1 LCHTFPFSFLFAPKT
16 ATLTQRASSDVNLPP
31 SGRAFSKSPHPNSS
45 SDCYLAGSPKSLLDR
60 NRSMSVRPNAPLSAK
75 ICSMKMAFSLA
86 AIPTTCDT
94 CDIVENNNNSNNN
107 NNKNNNNNNNKNYNN
122 NNKNKIK
129 KNKNKNKNK
138 NNNNNDH
145 TVNDKD
151 KSDDENSSSIINES
165 SQCIE
170 SVVSQAKKKNR

>member
-1 LCHTFPFSFLFAPKT
+1 MEYLHSYLHCFFLCNTFPFSFLFALKT

-31 SGRAFSKSPHPNSS
+31 SGRTFSKSPHPNSS
-45 SDCYLAGSPKSLLDR
+45 SDCYLASSPKSLLDR

-94 CDIVENNNNSNNN
+94 CDTLQ
-107 NNKNNNNNNNKNYNN
+107 NNNNNNNK

-138 NNNNNDH
+138 NSNNNNVH